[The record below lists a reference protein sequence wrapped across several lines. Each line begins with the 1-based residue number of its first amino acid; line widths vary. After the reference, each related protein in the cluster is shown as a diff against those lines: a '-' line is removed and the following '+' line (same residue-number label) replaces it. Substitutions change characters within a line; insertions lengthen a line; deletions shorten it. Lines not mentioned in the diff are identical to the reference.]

1 MTHTATKKKK
11 DISHAEGPRLVQF
24 VASRKILLLAV
35 CVALVSFNLRI
46 YQLDK
51 QGLECDEFY
60 TLPAATG
67 HQYVYLHD
75 ESLSARP
82 VVPLT
87 TGGYRP
93 LLNPEAGV
101 GLTSIPP
108 VLRRNVHLP
117 FYFFLMHYWIRAA
130 GNSAW
135 ALRLPSALFGAL
147 AAGVFFLLAE
157 HLFGMFV
164 GLASASFMALAPDQ
178 IYFSQQAR
186 MYSLLVLLAISS
198 TYLIALSQK
207 HADKRWPY
215 VGYAV
220 LSIAGLYTHYEYFFL
235 LAAQFVFIWIGSGL
249 GRENRKPWAATQ
261 SLVLAAFAP
270 WLLITVAQ
278 KRTSPEIVAWVHGSL
293 GGNLILTEVVTKV
306 TRLISVPELPLG
318 WISVVAAF
326 VLLIVGSLSLRT
338 DRSRL
343 FQLWTWIV
351 FPIAG
356 ILLMDQVLGT
366 RAIGITRYWLIISPA
381 LYLLIGRGMKKIPNR
396 TVRVGLLAIFI
407 GFLFAGTLLTARG
420 QLRAKPDQHQEL
432 AQFVETRITDPQ
444 QQLVLTDGLN
454 ALPLVMAYY
463 GTRDLPVLRYKW
475 ITDELATRTFAE
487 ITGGRR
493 EVWLLT
499 SGPTQAAKLLED
511 NGYRIQEKPI
521 TFGHIVVARYLRP
534 TAPAKL

>member
-1 MTHTATKKKK
+1 MKGIPH
-11 DISHAEGPRLVQF
+11 EGTPLVQ
-24 VASRKILLLAV
+24 VIASRKIVLLAI
-35 CVALVSFNLRI
+35 CVALVSFSLRI
-46 YQLDK
+46 YDLDA

-60 TLPAATG
+60 TIPAATG

-87 TGGYRP
+87 TAGYRP
-93 LLNPEAGV
+93 LLKPEAGV
-101 GLTSIPP
+101 GLAAIPP

-117 FYFFLMHYWIRAA
+117 LYFFLMHYWIRAA

-135 ALRLPSALFGAL
+135 ALRLPSALFGGL
-147 AAGVFFLLAE
+147 AAGAIFLLAE

-164 GLASASFMALAPDQ
+164 GLAGAALMALAPDQ

-186 MYSLLVLLAISS
+186 MYSLVVLLAVSS
-198 TYLIALSQK
+198 TYLIALSK
-207 HADKRWPY
+207 KYPKKWWPY
-215 VGYAV
+215 FSYAV

-235 LAAQFVFIWIGSGL
+235 LAAQLAFIWIGSRL
-249 GRENRKPWAATQ
+249 GRENKKPWAVTHA
-261 SLVLAAFAP
+261 LIFAAFAP

-278 KRTSPEIVAWVHGSL
+278 KKASPEIVAWVHGSL

-306 TRLISVPELPLG
+306 MRLISVPELPLG
-318 WISVVAAF
+318 WISVVVAF
-326 VLLIVGSLSLRT
+326 VLLIAGSVSLRT
-338 DRSRL
+338 DRARL
-343 FQLWTWIV
+343 FQLLTWIL

-381 LYLLIGRGMKKIPNR
+381 LYLLIGRGMEKIPNR
-396 TVRVGLLAIFI
+396 PARVGLLAIFI

-454 ALPLVMAYY
+454 ALPLVLAYY
-463 GTRDLPVLRYKW
+463 GTRDMPVLRYKW
-475 ITDELATRTFAE
+475 IADELATRTFVD

-493 EVWLLT
+493 EVWLLA
-499 SGPTQAAKLLED
+499 SGPTQAAKLLDD
-511 NGYRIQEKPI
+511 NGFRLQERPI
-521 TFGHIVVARYLRP
+521 TFGHIAVARYVRP
-534 TAPAKL
+534 TATTRL